1 MRVSRSRTLPA
12 PVEDVWR
19 VVGDPHHL
27 PRWWPLTERVES
39 VDEDAWTSVLR
50 SSRGKVVRADYRVEA
65 HEPPRRRAWTMDLAG
80 SPFERLLR
88 SHLTEVVVAPADGGC
103 VVRLVEVQRARGT
116 ARLGGFL
123 VRRATARRLDDA
135 LDALAEVVGAPR

>member
-1 MRVSRSRTLPA
+1 VRVSRSRTVPA

-19 VVGDPHHL
+19 VIGDPHHL

-39 VDEDAWTSVLR
+39 VGADGWTSVLR
-50 SSRGKVVRADYRVEA
+50 SSRGKVVRADYRVA
-65 HEPPRRRAWTMDLAG
+65 LDEPLRRRAWTLDVVG

-88 SHLTEVVVAPADGGC
+88 EHRTEVVVEGSGPGSTA
-103 VVRLVEVQRARGT
+103 VTLSEEQRARGT

-123 VRRATARRLDDA
+123 VRRATRARLDAALAA
-135 LDALAEVVGAPR
+135 LDEALR

>member
-1 MRVSRSRTLPA
+1 VRVSRSRTLPA
-12 PVEDVWR
+12 PVDDVWR

-39 VDEDAWTSVLR
+39 VGDDAWTSVLR

-65 HEPPRRRAWTMDLAG
+65 HEPPRRRAWAMDLAG
-80 SPFERLLR
+80 SPFERLLQWHR
-88 SHLTEVVVAPADGGC
+88 TEVTLEPSAGGTVVTLTE
-103 VVRLVEVQRARGT
+103 RQRARGT

-123 VRRATARRLDDA
+123 VRRAAARRLDEALGA
-135 LDALAEVVGAPR
+135 LDEAIR